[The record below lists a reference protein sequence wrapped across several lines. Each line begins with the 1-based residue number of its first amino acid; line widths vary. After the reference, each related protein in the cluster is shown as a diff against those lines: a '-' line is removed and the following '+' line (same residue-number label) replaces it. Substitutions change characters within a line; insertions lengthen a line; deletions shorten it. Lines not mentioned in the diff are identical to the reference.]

1 MAKEY
6 RKREE
11 ENELIKTFEENL
23 RKKNHGFFDL
33 KPTTK

>member
-23 RKKNHGFFDL
+23 RKRITDFS
-33 KPTTK
+33 T